1 MPEASSLSRYFPVVA
16 VTPLSSATAEST
28 VGRTCPH
35 SLSTHPRE
43 TAGEHS
49 ALVKHGVGRTASILE
64 SP

>member
-35 SLSTHPRE
+35 SLPR
-43 TAGEHS
+43 TR
-49 ALVKHGVGRTASILE
+49 VKRPASIRR
-64 SP
+64 